1 MMEGIVVVS
10 VFFKMDR
17 SRGAVVILLFSEGR
31 EALMESLPDE
41 SDFDNPQWGWIRNLG
56 SSVGLFVIVGLD
68 GFMVCAG
75 AFNICMFSR
84 VLVAAAMGGGSLS

>member
-68 GFMVCAG
+68 GFMVCAELS
-75 AFNICMFSR
+75 IYVCSLESWR
-84 VLVAAAMGGGSLS
+84 PQPWVVAA

>member
-1 MMEGIVVVS
+1 M
-10 VFFKMDR
+10 K
-17 SRGAVVILLFSEGR
+17 
-31 EALMESLPDE
+31 SLPDE
-41 SDFDNPQWGWIRNLG
+41 SNFDNPQWGWIRNWG
-56 SSVGLFVIVGLD
+56 SNVDLFVIDGLE